1 MDSFLTRL
9 SSLLMG
15 EPAPETDDE
24 KMLRLR
30 KHSKLQL
37 LTKSQRAVILE
48 DLERA
53 VQALRFFLQTKRAGG
68 NGDQDGSN
76 SSNED
81 AASSPNGRQTAM
93 MESTDDRKQL
103 LLNDELAVVNALCT
117 HLDRCMAHGLR
128 AVESDEGSTVKFF
141 GVVKWTCTRVEAI
154 RQKQTL
160 DAMHSVGRKV
170 AEVVTSSL
178 EPDLPRHIRGF
189 FAAVRSANSLSNVTT
204 DEGKARAFVRQALN
218 MHLLQSSMSLILSES
233 NLDLLSSY
241 YTEFALFRQRDE
253 VKMFLSLLSG
263 LDELSFAFLIDDVR
277 LDQSPDTLPFSK
289 PLPRPKAQKS
299 SKSAPKLIDPEDM
312 VGGRVRLCEEDS
324 ETNLLAEKLVSHHEL
339 RSTFN
344 SMKGGNPLSDILKQ
358 AATSQKMEDAA
369 TAVLRFLE
377 LGYPEYDV
385 FGTELLDV
393 LCNPFLS
400 GMARFETA
408 MAIPDVVEA
417 CFCYLYEHID
427 TLGLFQVHLHAD
439 HVMELRDT
447 IEELGGF
454 HKKMA
459 VNTHEVVAILLQY
472 LWELPDSLLTEERL
486 ENFLACG
493 GRSDEGTMSEDEKKM
508 LLRVLVNDL
517 PWFCKPIL
525 ERLCHLLMVA
535 LEPCHAERNG
545 LTMYSVA
552 NCLGPILLRKKH
564 SFRFHEYEDPTFR
577 KYPVGYQSA
586 SSVRFRLIPNSDD
599 DGLGSFPYS
608 SEIDRVTAEARA
620 LRHMKRDAEESA
632 HMLSLLFREHEYILS
647 DFRNELVSRRAR
659 LREKVYFLETIRF
672 KMEEPIDTSNAAH
685 VLLLKRLWDG
695 LLHDP
700 QATAEDEAVVSIGRG
715 SETVDVAV
723 LLASKRWKLSG
734 FHTENPLG
742 GFRGGGVLSLE
753 CLVFFME
760 EYPDKARSMMA
771 RNAVAGGNRY
781 PFPVASIN
789 VMRMM
794 MKLLML
800 DEAPDVCSKLVLH
813 SADENVPTTVL
824 KMRIAERVSRTPF
837 WGVFN
842 DPLAFVK
849 LQSMAFMLL
858 DLHWI
863 HSGATQMGF
872 QPVLDATRRQMGWL
886 LEQSPASVE
895 DMWAKWMEVREQ
907 HAAKYTPVFTS
918 SDNSSSSIA
927 TTNFAE
933 SDDLVV
939 RMLQHLKEKEAAAAS
954 ASLETKECSQQ
965 QEELELQDLN
975 EESRS
980 TVTSAKEESLA
991 VAESPVQDELETP
1004 SLTSVPISNELA
1016 QAY

>member
-1 MDSFLTRL
+1 MDSLLSRL
-9 SSLLMG
+9 SLLLLG

-24 KMLRLR
+24 KRLRLR
-30 KHSKLQL
+30 KHAKLQL

-53 VQALRFFLQTKRAGG
+53 VQALRFFLQTKRTSSSSSTS
-68 NGDQDGSN
+68 GDQDI
-76 SSNED
+76 SSSED
-81 AASSPNGRQTAM
+81 AAPSPHGCQTAM

-103 LLNDELAVVNALCT
+103 LLNDDIAVVNALCT
-117 HLDRCMAHGLR
+117 HLDRCLAHGLR
-128 AVESDEGSTVKFF
+128 AVESDEGATVKFF

-154 RQKQTL
+154 RQKQAL
-160 DAMHSVGRKV
+160 DAMQHSATSRKV
-170 AEVVTSSL
+170 VEVVTSSL

-189 FAAVRSANSLSNVTT
+189 FAAVRSANSLGNVAT

-218 MHLLQSSMSLILSES
+218 MHLLQSSMSLILAES

-277 LDQSPDTLPFSK
+277 LDQAPDTLPFSK

-299 SKSAPKLIDPEDM
+299 TKSAPKLIDPEDM

-324 ETNLLAEKLVSHHEL
+324 ETSLLAEKLVSHHEL
-339 RSTFN
+339 RSTFD
-344 SMKGGNPLSDILKQ
+344 SMKGGNPLSEILKQ
-358 AATSQKMEDAA
+358 AATSQKLEDAA

-427 TLGLFQVHLHAD
+427 TPGLFQVHLHAD

-459 VNTHEVVAILLQY
+459 VNTHEVTAILLQY

-493 GRSDEGTMSEDEKKM
+493 GPSDEGAMNEDEKKM

-535 LEPCHAERNG
+535 LEPCHAQRNG
-545 LTMYSVA
+545 LTIYSIA
-552 NCLGPILLRKKH
+552 NCLGPILLRKTH
-564 SFRFHEYEDPTFR
+564 GFRFHEYEDPTFR

-586 SSVRFRLIPNSDD
+586 SSVRFRLMPSSDD
-599 DGLGSFPYS
+599 DGFPYS
-608 SEIDRVTAEARA
+608 SEIDRVNAEARA

-632 HMLSLLFREHEYILS
+632 QMLSLLFREHEYILG
-647 DFRNELVSRRAR
+647 DFRGELASRRAR

-672 KMEEPIDTSNAAH
+672 KMEEPIEISNPAH

-700 QATAEDEAVVSIGRG
+700 QADLEDESAVGGG
-715 SETVDVAV
+715 SDVVDVTA

-753 CLVFFME
+753 TLVFFVE
-760 EYPDKARSMMA
+760 EYPDKARSMMT

-886 LEQSPASVE
+886 LEQSPTSVD

-907 HAAKYTPVFTS
+907 HAVKYTPVFLNS
-918 SDNSSSSIA
+918 NDNSSGA
-927 TTNFAE
+927 TVSTE
-933 SDDLVV
+933 SDDLVEQ
-939 RMLQHLKEKEAAAAS
+939 MLQHLKEKETAAAS
-954 ASLETKECSQQ
+954 PSLETKEPVNR
-965 QEELELQDLN
+965 EELTNL
-975 EESRS
+975 SK
-980 TVTSAKEESLA
+980 SAVLTTKEEPQGPSESPAHDEREMPSLA
-991 VAESPVQDELETP
+991 
-1004 SLTSVPISNELA
+1004 SVPISNELA